1 VVQRA
6 IKIGLKTAKV
16 LRLNVPQSVLVA
28 AADVIE

>member
-6 IKIGLKTAKV
+6 IKIELKTAKV